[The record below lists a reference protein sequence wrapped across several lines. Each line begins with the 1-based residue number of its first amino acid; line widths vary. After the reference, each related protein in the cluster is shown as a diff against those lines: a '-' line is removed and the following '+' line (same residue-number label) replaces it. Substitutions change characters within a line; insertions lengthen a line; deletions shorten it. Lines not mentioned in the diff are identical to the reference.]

1 MTRRGIKRISIGFEE
16 MDWGE
21 IKGILGFWR
30 AFIGVVGRVG
40 HKVVA
45 GVWFIVGVSVN
56 LRSRSGL
63 DFRSSLSHPQ
73 VAPNYQIPIPPSQ
86 FQI

>member
-1 MTRRGIKRISIGFEE
+1 MKY
-16 MDWGE
+16 
-21 IKGILGFWR
+21 KVFWVWT
-30 AFIGVVGRVG
+30 AFIGVVVG
-40 HKVVA
+40 WVGFKVVV

-56 LRSRSGL
+56 LSSRSGL

-73 VAPNYQIPIPPSQ
+73 VAPNYLIPIPPSL